1 MLDADTISSP
11 SNAGKPP
18 GVPFAIQSSTAPLAG
33 AIISLA
39 RWLEQTGVTACT
51 AWRWR
56 KKGWLKTVNIC
67 GRQYLTQKAIEEFTR
82 RATAGEFA
90 QPHKVPVRHRGE
102 AL

>member
-11 SNAGKPP
+11 SNSGKPP
-18 GVPFAIQSSTAPLAG
+18 GVPSVVQTSTAPPAG

-39 RWLEQTGVTACT
+39 RWLEQIGVTACT

-67 GRQYLTQKAIEEFTR
+67 GRQYLTQKAIEDFTR
-82 RATAGEFA
+82 RAAAGDFA
-90 QPHKVPVRHRGE
+90 QTHKLPVRRRDE
-102 AL
+102 